1 MTPEYRVR
9 RNAKH
14 AAQAAAKVLP
24 EMFPVDFTIDLTPK
38 TPHLAFLN
46 GKTFKQGNGGRKN
59 ASGHRTEQIA
69 ANDDNKNPYLGAD
82 GKWFWMDDEGVP
94 NDQSYVTREQAEIAL
109 ADYREWLRTAE
120 PMSIGG
126 ISENLAIF
134 GDNTGEVSN

>member
-1 MTPEYRVR
+1 MTPEYRAR
-9 RNAKH
+9 RDAKH

-109 ADYREWLRTAE
+109 ADYGKDASAVAWKLTK
-120 PMSIGG
+120 PMIKNSQPMIHGKD
-126 ISENLAIF
+126 LL
-134 GDNTGEVSN
+134 